1 MRTGSVLHTMK
12 LTEQEECIYGNSVQV
27 VAREDDCTIYT
38 REDETGTARMTCY
51 HVFPGIDLVYNDI
64 HMQSS
69 GMKPAMHGNFLEINH
84 CREGRAECEC
94 GDQFYYITA
103 GDLSISSEKTA
114 AMRLTIRSAI
124 ITASPF

>member
-1 MRTGSVLHTMK
+1 
-12 LTEQEECIYGNSVQV
+12 
-27 VAREDDCTIYT
+27 
-38 REDETGTARMTCY
+38 MTCY
-51 HVFPGIDLVYNDI
+51 RVFPGIDLVYNDI

-103 GDLSISSEKTA
+103 GDLSSSSGRTA
-114 AMRLTIRSAI
+114 AMRLIIRSAI

>member
-12 LTEQEECIYGNSVQV
+12 LTEQEKCIYGNSVQV

-51 HVFPGIDLVYNDI
+51 RVFPGIDLVYNDI

-69 GMKPAMHGNFLEINH
+69 GMKPAMHGNFLEINLLDTF
-84 CREGRAECEC
+84 RR
-94 GDQFYYITA
+94 
-103 GDLSISSEKTA
+103 
-114 AMRLTIRSAI
+114 
-124 ITASPF
+124 